1 MEQDGFT
8 KIPNEILEEMARSP
22 VFCHRT
28 RILSAILRKT
38 AGWNK
43 KEDWISLSQF
53 EGMTGIEKPNVCRAL
68 KQLLQVKIIIKSDK
82 KFRIN
87 GITNAWQALSKM
99 IKVIKTDNAN
109 YQIGEQGL
117 SDLTDTKDTL
127 TKNNSLQKKSNNM
140 LMTENDFQI
149 FWHLYPRKVGRKRA
163 KYKFMRLNRSQL
175 PKILEAL
182 QKHVDSSDW
191 KESGIQFIPHP
202 ITWIV
207 GERWEDDPQSMTFT
221 NSKRRKSEHDFN
233 RGHVSTEGRADLIV

>member
-8 KIPNEILEEMARSP
+8 KIPNEILEEMARSS

-68 KQLLQVKIIIKSDK
+68 KQLLQVKIIIKSDNK
-82 KFRIN
+82 YRIN
-87 GITNAWQALSKM
+87 GITKAWQALSKM
-99 IKVIKTDNAN
+99 IKVIRTDKAD

-117 SDLTDTKDTL
+117 SDVIDTKDTL

-149 FWHLYPRKVGRKRA
+149 FWHLYPRKVGRKKA
-163 KYKFMRLNRSQL
+163 KEKFMRIEHALME
-175 PKILEAL
+175 KILDGL
-182 QKHVDSSDW
+182 KKQIDSAAW
-191 KESGIQFIPHP
+191 KENSGQFIPYP
-202 ITWIV
+202 MTWLV
-207 GERWEDDPQSMTFT
+207 GERWEDDPQSLMF
-221 NSKRRKSEHDFN
+221 SKNRKNEHDFDH
-233 RGHVSTEGRADLIV
+233 GYVSTEGRADLIV